1 MVVINKQSGQA
12 VLIILLVMAVIL
24 TIALSV
30 VSRSVTDISISRKEE
45 EAARAFSAA
54 EAGIERALKG
64 IVASDSLSSG
74 GSFSVIS
81 SQLVAGGT
89 EYAYPATIVSGES
102 ATVWFVSHDASGN
115 LSCSGL
121 ACTNG
126 SPQTLTVCW
135 GASGTDASRADTPA
149 IEVSVIFVDNG
160 NYKIARKAYDPNA
173 TRRANNSFDTVMGG
187 CTPNIEGQNF
197 AFSKA
202 INLETDM
209 NISSTVLGNAG
220 GLQLARIKLFYNT
233 GTAHPVGVKISSGTL
248 PSQGQVIES
257 TGWSSADTK
266 DSTRK
271 IEANQLY
278 SDLPSVF
285 DFGLFSGSG
294 NLVK

>member
-1 MVVINKQSGQA
+1 
-12 VLIILLVMAVIL
+12 
-24 TIALSV
+24 
-30 VSRSVTDISISRKEE
+30 
-45 EAARAFSAA
+45 
-54 EAGIERALKG
+54 
-64 IVASDSLSSG
+64 
-74 GSFSVIS
+74 
-81 SQLVAGGT
+81 
-89 EYAYPATIVSGES
+89 
-102 ATVWFVSHDASGN
+102 
-115 LSCSGL
+115 
-121 ACTNG
+121 
-126 SPQTLTVCW
+126 
-135 GASGTDASRADTPA
+135 
-149 IEVSVIFVDNG
+149 
-160 NYKIARKAYDPNA
+160 
-173 TRRANNSFDTVMGG
+173 MGG

-202 INLETDM
+202 INLGTDM

-285 DFGLFSGSG
+285 DFGLFSGSV